1 MGVWFEEAKTEATR
15 VRKLQKL
22 ITSQNLRGGALT
34 TSFASYFDYNPKIGG
49 AKAQAK
55 PSLPNLDQIARN
67 TKMFLFERLGVQ
79 LGSVGIFKSPKFR
92 GLRISK
98 RVSFSQ
104 VSSVMQSNN
113 ALQTLEI
120 KMDMRALSAFLKKEN
135 FLRLTNDAVFKNFLT
150 KNEELLKSLLQSFL
164 PLPKNSSI
172 ENVVVLNSELTPQR
186 LASDVGKTYILD
198 LIWMTARQEE
208 NSVFF

>member
-1 MGVWFEEAKTEATR
+1 MGNTLCKFYMAEFF
-15 VRKLQKL
+15 
-22 ITSQNLRGGALT
+22 NL
-34 TSFASYFDYNPKIGG
+34 SSKKFH
-49 AKAQAK
+49 
-55 PSLPNLDQIARN
+55 
-67 TKMFLFERLGVQ
+67 FERLGVQ
-79 LGSVGIFKSPKFR
+79 LSSVGNFESSKFR
-92 GLRISK
+92 GLQITK

-135 FLRLTNDAVFKNFLT
+135 FLRLTNDAVFKNFLI

-164 PLPKNSSI
+164 PLPENSSI

-186 LASDVGKTYILD
+186 LAKDAGKTYILD